1 MQMMHMDLES
11 FKVEMWVGLD
21 YGRNVFQQML
31 FTKDR
36 QKKII
41 QETTVK
47 IRNWTGAVL
56 C

>member
-1 MQMMHMDLES
+1 MMHMDLES
-11 FKVEMWVGLD
+11 FKLEMRVDLD
-21 YGRNVFQQML
+21 YGRN
-31 FTKDR
+31 KDW

-47 IRNWTGAVL
+47 IRNWTGVVL